1 MVDPIDTAPAPRVDN
16 AATGAG
22 SGAPPRIGGLVTSST
37 RRGPGAHVVRRQVR
51 PTRERTLALRRA
63 VAEPT
68 PTQPRRVTEAKA
80 IRCLVDAEHLM
91 YLGAFIGE
99 EQSVAKAA
107 RELGV
112 PFARAYVRVRTLE
125 RVGLLRRHRLQRRK
139 GRPITTYVATSEEF
153 DIPLSVLFGTREVGA
168 VENRWH
174 DRFVRSL
181 EQQALRHLK
190 QNPDGSLR
198 VTKRA
203 GRLGTELVH
212 ANGQAV
218 SVDDPAVAPVSWG
231 WTPLRLLE
239 DDAREL
245 RREIDVL
252 RERYYTRHQACGSPF
267 VLGLHL
273 APIDD

>member
-1 MVDPIDTAPAPRVDN
+1 MLDPIDAAPALRVDD
-16 AATGAG
+16 APPGAR
-22 SGAPPRIGGLVTSST
+22 SGAPPVLGGHVGGGT
-37 RRGPGAHVVRRQVR
+37 RHGPGTHVIRRR
-51 PTRERTLALRRA
+51 ARLTRERALALRRA
-63 VAEPT
+63 TAEPMAT
-68 PTQPRRVTEAKA
+68 RPRRVTEPKA

-91 YLGAFIGE
+91 YLGAFLGK
-99 EQSVAKAA
+99 EQSVANAA

-125 RVGLLRRHRLQRRK
+125 RVGLLRKHRLQRRK
-139 GRPITTYVATSEEF
+139 GRPITTYVATAEEF
-153 DIPLSVLFGTREVGA
+153 DIPLPVLFGTREVGA

-181 EQQALRHLK
+181 EQQALRHLT
-190 QNPDGSLR
+190 QNPNGSLR
-198 VTKRA
+198 IAERA
-203 GRLGTELVH
+203 GRLGTELVD
-212 ANGQAV
+212 ADGQAV
-218 SVDDPAVAPVSWG
+218 SFDDPAVAPVSWG

-245 RREIDVL
+245 RREIDLL

-273 APIDD
+273 APIED